1 MAAIGVLGLL
11 AGCSHLQLHSDTRQK
26 QAETA
31 ETTWKDVDLKPVF
44 TQERE
49 NQAKLLAA
57 EIDGW
62 NAILDRKHA
71 IETRQLG
78 DLPLG
83 QYPARFDAELASLA
97 GIPPRP
103 NPPEAPVDSRTEG
116 IAAVRA
122 ANAALA
128 IEAASKSRLARALSF
143 LQGAGAPNFT
153 CEQLSDKSLVDEW
166 KEKDPDASKAYASM
180 LSSAGEHCEKIADA
194 RAAYKKSLGSLPTG
208 SRLSALLAAWNRNQ
222 KELLDLQAEV
232 DARKRQLTFAQRAYD
247 NEVAKTKGTSSTDA
261 IKQKAAD
268 VKDALDALA
277 STAGVFGVELASQER
292 IKRIDAFLA
301 SLSKGEALSADG
313 ASKLEL
319 GLSMLPKV
327 IDDSK
332 KIELASK
339 QRGVAPL
346 LLQRDLEQAKLSAS
360 SNLASRRRQD
370 IELLGALL
378 EASVRQASTYA
389 DAAGSLER
397 ADLKRAGAERDVLSD
412 GLQKLTATNQ
422 QAERQELLRS
432 AMQYL
437 DAYTRQSKGIKA
449 IELRRLALLYDTSV
463 DTAESNAAV
472 WQTLLGTTVTQS
484 SEYAKLG
491 IDVKKDAKD
500 IAGLLGLF
508 YIGHGTN
515 TK

>member
-1 MAAIGVLGLL
+1 MLGLL
-11 AGCSHLQLHSDTRQK
+11 AGCSTLQLHSDTRQK

-31 ETTWKDVDLKPVF
+31 ETAWTAVDLKPVF
-44 TQERE
+44 AQERE

-62 NAILDRKHA
+62 NASLDRKHA

-83 QYPARFDAELASLA
+83 QYAARFDAELGSLA
-97 GIPPRP
+97 GVPPRP
-103 NPPEAPVDSRTEG
+103 NPPAAPTAARVEA

-122 ANAALA
+122 ANAAL
-128 IEAASKSRLARALSF
+128 ISEAASKARLARALSF

-153 CEQLSDKSLVDEW
+153 CEQLRDKSIVDAW
-166 KEKDPDASKAYASM
+166 KEKDPGASKAYASM
-180 LSSAGEHCEKIADA
+180 LSSAGDHCKKIDTA
-194 RAAYKKSLGSLPTG
+194 RATYNESLARLPAS
-208 SRLSALLAAWNRNQ
+208 SRLGALLEAWEKDQ
-222 KELLDLQAEV
+222 KQLLDLQADV
-232 DARKRQLTFAQRAYD
+232 DAKRRLLNIVQKAYD
-247 NEVAKTKGTSSTDA
+247 NEVAKTQGTSSTDA
-261 IKQKAAD
+261 IKQRASD
-268 VKDALDALA
+268 VKDALDTLA
-277 STAGVFGVELASQER
+277 GTAGVFGVELASQER
-292 IKRIDAFLA
+292 IKRIDDFLA
-301 SLSKGEALSADG
+301 SLGKGEALSTDG

-327 IDDSK
+327 LDDSRQ
-332 KIELASK
+332 IDLASK

-346 LLQRDLEQAKLSAS
+346 LLQRDLEQAKLSAAS
-360 SNLASRRRQD
+360 TLASRRRQD
-370 IELLGALL
+370 AELLGALL

-389 DAAGSLER
+389 DAASSLER
-397 ADLKRAGAERDVLSD
+397 VDLKRANAERDLLSD
-412 GLQKLTATNQ
+412 GLQKLNPANQ
-422 QAERQELLRS
+422 QAERQELLRG

-437 DAYTRQSKGIKA
+437 DAYTRQGKAIKT
-449 IELRRLALLYDTSV
+449 IELRRLALLYDTAV

-472 WQTLLGTTVTQS
+472 WQTLLATTVTQS